1 MNLFQKSFGKGR
13 NMSSVINQD
22 ISIGS
27 NLKSLRLQNKL
38 SQEDVA
44 IQLQIMGFTMLLL
57 MKFLLI
63 CQVHLIR
70 KIYYTGCQFPESKE
84 RKVPALYQD
93 MPIFGLSHLPGRM
106 FLSYANIGLAE

>member
-38 SQEDVA
+38 SQREIVKCVCKP
-44 IQLQIMGFTMLLL
+44 LLL
-57 MKFLLI
+57 IMQNVQK
-63 CQVHLIR
+63 QNEPPHLENQ
-70 KIYYTGCQFPESKE
+70 YNS
-84 RKVPALYQD
+84 
-93 MPIFGLSHLPGRM
+93 
-106 FLSYANIGLAE
+106 